1 MGLSIYYSG
10 SLRNENQLD
19 ELIEE
24 VTEIC
29 NTLQWAPH
37 YLSKNDENGMKGMCF
52 APEGCEP
59 VFLSFLPGGRLCSP
73 TNLQFSEL
81 YDGIQFEKE
90 LMYTTATKTQYAGP
104 EAHIAVINLLKYVSE
119 KYLKDF
125 VLMDEGNYWE
135 TGDEQILYK
144 QFEKYNMLLD
154 LVADALGS
162 MQENANETPVSLVE
176 RLEKILNEK
185 LKGNRD

>member
-1 MGLSIYYSG
+1 MGLTIYYSG
-10 SLRNENQLD
+10 SICDENRLD

-29 NTLQWAPH
+29 NTLQWAPQ
-37 YLSKNDENGMKGMCF
+37 YLSKNEENGLTGMCF
-52 APEGCEP
+52 APEGCDP

-73 TNLQFSEL
+73 VNLQFSDM
-81 YDGIQFEKE
+81 YDGVQFEKE

-104 EAHIAVINLLKYVSE
+104 EVHIAVIKLLRYVSE

-135 TGDEQILYK
+135 TGDEQILYQ

-162 MQENANETPVSLVE
+162 MQEDANETPVSLVE

>member
-29 NTLQWAPH
+29 NTLQWQPH
-37 YLSKNDENGMKGMCF
+37 VFNGNGKDELKGLCF

-73 TNLQFSEL
+73 VNLQFSDM
-81 YDGIQFEKE
+81 YDGVQFDKE

-104 EAHIAVINLLKYVSE
+104 EAHIALIKLLKYISK
-119 KYLKDF
+119 KYLNDF
-125 VLMDEGNYWE
+125 ILSDEGNYWE
-135 TGDEQILYK
+135 TDDEQILYA

-154 LVADALGS
+154 LVGDALGS
-162 MQENANETPVSLVE
+162 MSHEPGETPVSLIE
-176 RLEKILNEK
+176 RIEKILNEK
-185 LKGNRD
+185 LKGSGE